1 MWGKAIEQAHKAIE
15 QFAAPTAASEQ
26 AHEAID
32 RFEDLWKEVPS
43 PTGIGALDDDK
54 FEDWREASRKGLLP
68 SQARRAS
75 QGSSSRNHTNKK
87 RKARDKGGAK
97 VIDESQ
103 GDNEGYDGGNASPE
117 GGGTTGAYNEGED
130 NEGGDLETIL

>member
-1 MWGKAIEQAHKAIE
+1 MIVVIM
-15 QFAAPTAASEQ
+15 FT
-26 AHEAID
+26 
-32 RFEDLWKEVPS
+32 
-43 PTGIGALDDDK
+43 
-54 FEDWREASRKGLLP
+54 KGRATSTSTCTR

-103 GDNEGYDGGNASPE
+103 GGNEGYDGGNASPE